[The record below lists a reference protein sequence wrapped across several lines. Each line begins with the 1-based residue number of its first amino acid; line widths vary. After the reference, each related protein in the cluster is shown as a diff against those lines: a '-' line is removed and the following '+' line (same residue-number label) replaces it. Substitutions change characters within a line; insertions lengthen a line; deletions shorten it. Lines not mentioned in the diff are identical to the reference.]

1 MHSIGTLPGAFATVA
16 GCCRTVNNRGEI
28 VGFSIDANGST
39 AFLWKDGK
47 IKDLN
52 TLIPANSPLHLLA
65 AYSINDAGEIAGQGC
80 VMPACT
86 EFHAFRA
93 TPKW

>member
-1 MHSIGTLPGAFATVA
+1 MKTSGRFPGRSRLSPAAAERLTTV
-16 GCCRTVNNRGEI
+16 GEV

-47 IKDLN
+47 MKDLN
-52 TLIPANSPLHLLA
+52 TLIPANSTLHLLA
-65 AYSINDAGEIAGQGC
+65 AYSINDVGEIAGQGC

-86 EFHAFRA
+86 ELHAFRA